1 MERKWLRAKNLPK
14 LKDFQGTML
23 KSIQYQMMDSMR
35 PMLHAWNQMRVDDPL
50 LNSIESSFR
59 LMGSAFTNVSQL
71 RRENVIRHV
80 APSMK
85 PLLKDLRAFS
95 SRECERL
102 FGSKFIDVMVKEVDD
117 DAKLAKI
124 GRDGGPSHSQNSG
137 NSNRSNGGRSQ
148 SSYGSRNI

>member
-1 MERKWLRAKNLPK
+1 VQGLRNSEAKELRLKFKSVFEGSFDLFYPKLDESMERKWLRAKNLPK
-14 LKDFQGTML
+14 LKDFQETML

-50 LNSIESSFR
+50 LNSIESS
-59 LMGSAFTNVSQL
+59 LHLIGSAFANVSKL

-85 PLLKDLRAFS
+85 PLLKDPRLKDRAFS

-102 FGSKFIDVMVKEVDD
+102 FG
-117 DAKLAKI
+117 
-124 GRDGGPSHSQNSG
+124 
-137 NSNRSNGGRSQ
+137 
-148 SSYGSRNI
+148 